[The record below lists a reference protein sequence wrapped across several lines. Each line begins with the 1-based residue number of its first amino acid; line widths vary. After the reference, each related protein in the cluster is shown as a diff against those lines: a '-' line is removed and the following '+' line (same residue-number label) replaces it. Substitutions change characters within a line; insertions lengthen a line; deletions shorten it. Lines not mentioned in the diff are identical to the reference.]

1 MQTIINRRSN
11 FALFLAVF
19 ALGGC
24 ANAPERSA
32 TGKGGEEA
40 SPEEVPVEG
49 RAVARWEALIAKRG
63 MEAYDY
69 LSPGVRSTKTREA
82 YAAEMGSRPVKWLS
96 VAFDHKECDGDRCT
110 VWVNIEYEVK
120 MPGYQFGTVKS
131 NAGLEERWI
140 RLEGAWYHVPNEYL
154 EGGLR

>member
-1 MQTIINRRSN
+1 MQTIITRRSN
-11 FALFLAVF
+11 LALLFAVF

-24 ANAPERSA
+24 ASAPERS
-32 TGKGGEEA
+32 GKAGAGA
-40 SPEEVPVEG
+40 AAAEEVPVET

-69 LSPGVRSTKTREA
+69 LSPGVRSTKTREV
-82 YAAEMGSRPVKWLS
+82 YAAEMGSRPVKWLN
-96 VAFDHKECDGDRCT
+96 VAFDRKECDGDRCT
-110 VWVNIEYEVK
+110 VWLNVEYEVK
-120 MPGYQFGTVKS
+120 MPGYRFGTVKS
-131 NAGLEERWI
+131 KAGIDERWI